1 MTDIHARPF
10 FDSPTRRQK
19 ETEQQQLEA
28 DIAAFQKAG
37 GRVLVLGNTPTKKA
51 KTRRQVVEGGID
63 RRKAARKGA
72 SHG

>member
-28 DIAAFQKAG
+28 DSAAFRKVG
-37 GRVLVLGNTPTKKA
+37 GLIQVLGNTPPKKA
-51 KTRRQVVEGGID
+51 KTRRQVIEGRLPPPGG
-63 RRKAARKGA
+63 KEQAA
-72 SHG
+72 